1 MFATDYS
8 RAAKLVNGSTV
19 YFPTNQ
25 GEIAVRIDISILDA
39 DIRAQDMFQEKSRS
53 VIPAQA
59 GIHLRIQRKTW
70 IPVFTGMTN
79 KNLWTSSRR
88 NRNPSASS
96 QEMFS

>member
-1 MFATDYS
+1 MQKWIKRSRYGRLTFASDYS

-53 VIPAQA
+53 VIPAHA
-59 GIHLRIQRKTW
+59 GIQQTRKPGYRLP
-70 IPVFTGMTN
+70 PV
-79 KNLWTSSRR
+79 
-88 NRNPSASS
+88 
-96 QEMFS
+96 